1 MLKRTWRVATVQPYD
16 GAHALALDGVVKTT
30 PAGNPYVCPTPDLA
44 AALAAEWNAA
54 PQRFDPRAFPLS
66 QLLATALDIV
76 APHHAAVAAEVA
88 GYTANDL
95 LCLRHVQPAA
105 LAQRQAEIWQP
116 YLDWATARYGVRL
129 RSATGLTPARQ
140 DAETLRVLH
149 NLVMS
154 YPPLPLTVLQQATAL
169 TGSLV
174 LGAGSARW
182 ARGARS
188 YSRRGGA
195 GSALP
200 DGTLGRRCRGAGA
213 PRRYP
218 RGINLIGALYRFG
231 QAAARIIPF

>member
-174 LGAGSARW
+174 LGL
-182 ARGARS
+182 
-188 YSRRGGA
+188 
-195 GSALP
+195 ALLVGHEEP
-200 DGTLGRRCRGAGA
+200 EAIL
-213 PRRYP
+213 
-218 RGINLIGALYRFG
+218 
-231 QAAARIIPF
+231 AAAELEARFQMEHWGDDVEALARQEDIRAELTLLARFIALARLLPT